1 MWLMPADR
9 TVRAG
14 SPVRFAR
21 YDRMHSRLGNHAADA
36 RKRNVVR
43 WHRGVF
49 HVKQKVRLGWIEL
62 SHRMRAFGIV
72 GADGGSL

>member
-21 YDRMHSRLGNHAADA
+21 YDRMHSVFGNHAAVVD
-36 RKRNVVR
+36 KRDEFER
-43 WHRGVF
+43 RSRQCF
-49 HVKQKVRLGWIEL
+49 T
-62 SHRMRAFGIV
+62 
-72 GADGGSL
+72 